1 MHRLSSA
8 LNRHQAERR
17 SASSIHI
24 LRARTRL
31 PDRIMGG
38 IITPAQYADLETW
51 SRADMP
57 VPQQGPVSSAR
68 LHNRGS
74 SHREFDGLSAPSATG
89 IKAKLLEL
97 ADSMPL
103 AKMPATQEKMV
114 RGFVRETIGT
124 LLTNEPAH

>member
-74 SHREFDGLSAPSATG
+74 SHREFDGLCTKRDRLKKSHPGPSKG
-89 IKAKLLEL
+89 NVLGGR
-97 ADSMPL
+97 SW
-103 AKMPATQEKMV
+103 
-114 RGFVRETIGT
+114 
-124 LLTNEPAH
+124 